1 MEFRFIDNTTP
12 LDRHSRKAVRSHAM
26 KGKNLGK
33 TIQARGHKGRQCEN
47 EIRSAQARSKLDDGL
62 PKVESG
68 RLLLPKAPRPDSGNA
83 FTSPKQMVS
92 LQNHF
97 PGAELAYFS
106 ISEPLISSSR
116 YLLHECA

>member
-1 MEFRFIDNTTP
+1 MKFHFIDNTTP
-12 LDRHSRKAVRSHAM
+12 LDRHSQKAIRSHAM

-33 TIQARGHKGRQCEN
+33 TIPARGHRGRQSGN
-47 EIRSAQARSKLDDGL
+47 EIRSAQARPKVEEGL
-62 PKVESG
+62 PKVEND
-68 RLLLPKAPRPDSGNA
+68 RLLLPKASKPDSGNA
-83 FTSPKQMVS
+83 LTSPKQMVS

-106 ISEPLISSSR
+106 IPEPLIVSSR